1 MSSWDPKRYLA
12 YEHQRTRP
20 ARDLVAQIN
29 LSEPKRIIDIGCGP
43 GNSTKVLKDR
53 WPDAEITGIDSS
65 EEMIDQARANV
76 AGVKWILADAAE
88 WKTTDSFDVVFSNAT
103 LHWIADHEKIVR
115 QLFPLVEP
123 KGVLAVQI
131 PSTYDS
137 PFHRALLEVS
147 ALPEWAGKVEGS
159 RYRITYHDETFYY
172 NLLSFLTN
180 RMDLWTTT
188 YFHILENHQNIVEWY
203 SSTSLKPYLERLEP
217 REEKED
223 FCRQILE
230 RCKAQYPIQQDGK
243 IAFPFKR
250 LFFIAWKV

>member
-1 MSSWDPKRYLA
+1 MDPRRRCRVEDHRFFRRSLFQRNSSLDC
-12 YEHQRTRP
+12 RP
-20 ARDLVAQIN
+20 RKDSQTIVA
-29 LSEPKRIIDIGCGP
+29 
-43 GNSTKVLKDR
+43 
-53 WPDAEITGIDSS
+53 
-65 EEMIDQARANV
+65 
-76 AGVKWILADAAE
+76 
-88 WKTTDSFDVVFSNAT
+88 
-103 LHWIADHEKIVR
+103 
-115 QLFPLVEP
+115 PLVEP

-203 SSTSLKPYLERLEP
+203 SSTSLKPYLREIWRLGGK
-217 REEKED
+217 KED